1 MERKITFFVK
11 TRNIKRPQVIEGYI
25 NNDDG
30 TIETKGFFTYADK
43 DEKIHIIP
51 VENIE
56 YFTIGYSLVE
66 YANMNGYS
74 DGSQSPDSL
83 TLANYAL
90 DTSRE
95 KLIQITGAFA
105 VAKGEKYIAFDT
117 FGKEM
122 VNRIFVPISTVNDIE
137 IEPVEDINEYKA
149 SLLFDKRIIK
159 VAAGDDN
166 TDRVMDIFKNLAKAN
181 ITEGEIIQLYRAD
194 FYDLSLLPEDLA
206 RGLEVYVN
214 GTEEVI
220 EEDIIEPEYINKP
233 EEAIE
238 EEAIQEE
245 LPIVDGTIV
254 EYPVANEEEANQE
267 QSVDEVP
274 VVNEEQQLGAVLAN
288 QHKDLYDL
296 AQLEFD
302 NDVKRYKNFGKYR
315 LFTELAN
322 DKLIRENNPAFSSTL
337 LDLEES
343 YFEVVKEFEP
353 QLDISSDIFK
363 EALYEYI
370 QQL

>member
-11 TRNIKRPQVIEGYI
+11 TRNIKRAQVIEGYI

-30 TIETKGFFTYADK
+30 TVETKGFFTYADK

-51 VENIE
+51 AENIE
-56 YFTIGYSLVE
+56 YFAIGYSLVE
-66 YANMNGYS
+66 YADMNGYS

-90 DTSRE
+90 DTSQE
-95 KLIQITGAFA
+95 KLIQIAGAFA

-122 VNRIFVPISTVNDIE
+122 INRIFVPISTVKDIE
-137 IEPVEDINEYKA
+137 IEPVDDINEYKA

-159 VAAGDDN
+159 VAAGEDN

-181 ITEGEIIQLYRAD
+181 ITEGEIVQLYRAN

-206 RGLEVYVN
+206 RGLEAYIN
-214 GTEEVI
+214 GTEEII

-233 EEAIE
+233 EEVIEDEAVQEEPSIE
-238 EEAIQEE
+238 E
-245 LPIVDGTIV
+245 PIV
-254 EYPVANEEEANQE
+254 EEQPPMV
-267 QSVDEVP
+267 S
-274 VVNEEQQLGAVLAN
+274 EEQQLGEVLAN
-288 QHKDLYDL
+288 QRKDLYDL

-302 NDVKRYKNFGKYR
+302 NDVKRYKNFSKYR

-322 DKLIRENNPAFSSTL
+322 DKLIRENNPNFSSTL

-343 YFEVVKEFEP
+343 YYEVVKEFEP
-353 QLDISSDIFK
+353 QMDISSDIFK

>member
-51 VENIE
+51 AENIE

-181 ITEGEIIQLYRAD
+181 ITEGEIIQLYRAN

-214 GTEEVI
+214 GAEEII

-238 EEAIQEE
+238 EEATRDN
-245 LPIVDGTIV
+245 PTIV
-254 EYPVANEEEANQE
+254 EYPVANEEATEELPIVDGTVEE
-267 QSVDEVP
+267 QP
-274 VVNEEQQLGAVLAN
+274 VMSEEQQLGAVLAN

>member
-11 TRNIKRPQVIEGYI
+11 TRNIKRAQVIEGYI

-30 TIETKGFFTYADK
+30 TVETKGFFTYADK

-51 VENIE
+51 AENIE
-56 YFTIGYSLVE
+56 YFAIGYSLVE
-66 YANMNGYS
+66 YADMNGYS

-90 DTSRE
+90 DTSQE
-95 KLIQITGAFA
+95 KLIQIAGAFA

-117 FGKEM
+117 FGKEI
-122 VNRIFVPISTVNDIE
+122 VNRIFVPISTVKDIE
-137 IEPVEDINEYKA
+137 IEPVDDINEYKA

-159 VAAGDDN
+159 VAAGEDN

-181 ITEGEIIQLYRAD
+181 ITEGEIVQLYRAD

-206 RGLEVYVN
+206 RGLEAYIN
-214 GTEEVI
+214 GTEEII

-233 EEAIE
+233 EEVIE
-238 EEAIQEE
+238 DEATQENLTVVGNPVANEEATEE
-245 LPIVDGTIV
+245 LPIVDGTMV
-254 EYPVANEEEANQE
+254 
-267 QSVDEVP
+267 S
-274 VVNEEQQLGAVLAN
+274 EEQQLGEVLAN
-288 QHKDLYDL
+288 QHRDLYDL
-296 AQLEFD
+296 AQMEFD
-302 NDVKRYKNFGKYR
+302 NDVKRYQNYGKYR

-322 DKLIRENNPAFSSTL
+322 DKLIRENNPNFSSTL

-353 QLDISSDIFK
+353 RMDINSDKFK

>member
-11 TRNIKRPQVIEGYI
+11 TRNIKRAQVIEGYI

-51 VENIE
+51 AENIE

-122 VNRIFVPISTVNDIE
+122 INRIFVPISTVNDIE

-214 GTEEVI
+214 GTEEII

-233 EEAIE
+233 EEIIE
-238 EEAIQEE
+238 DEATQDN
-245 LPIVDGTIV
+245 LTIV
-254 EYPVANEEEANQE
+254 EYPVA
-267 QSVDEVP
+267 
-274 VVNEEQQLGAVLAN
+274 NEEQQLGAVLAN

-343 YFEVVKEFEP
+343 YYEVVKEFEP

>member
-11 TRNIKRPQVIEGYI
+11 TRNIKRAQVIEGYI

-30 TIETKGFFTYADK
+30 TVETKGFFTYADK

-51 VENIE
+51 AENIE
-56 YFTIGYSLVE
+56 YFAIGYSLVE
-66 YANMNGYS
+66 YADMNGYS

-90 DTSRE
+90 DTSQE
-95 KLIQITGAFA
+95 KLIQIAGAFA

-117 FGKEM
+117 FGKEI
-122 VNRIFVPISTVNDIE
+122 VNRIFVPISTVKDIE
-137 IEPVEDINEYKA
+137 IEPVDDINEYKA

-159 VAAGDDN
+159 VAAGEDN

-181 ITEGEIIQLYRAD
+181 ITEGEIVQLYRAD

-206 RGLEVYVN
+206 RGLEAYIN
-214 GTEEVI
+214 GTEEII

-233 EEAIE
+233 EEVIE
-238 EEAIQEE
+238 DEAIQEE
-245 LPIVDGTIV
+245 PTIEEPV
-254 EYPVANEEEANQE
+254 EQ
-267 QSVDEVP
+267 QP
-274 VVNEEQQLGAVLAN
+274 VVSEEQQLGEVLAN
-288 QHKDLYDL
+288 QHRDLYDL
-296 AQLEFD
+296 AQMEFD
-302 NDVKRYKNFGKYR
+302 NDVKRYQNYGKYR

-322 DKLIRENNPAFSSTL
+322 DKLIRENKPSFSSTL

-353 QLDISSDIFK
+353 RMDINSDKFK

>member
-11 TRNIKRPQVIEGYI
+11 TRNIKRAQVIEGYI

-51 VENIE
+51 AENIE

-137 IEPVEDINEYKA
+137 IEPVDDVNEYKA

-159 VAAGDDN
+159 VAAGEDN

-181 ITEGEIIQLYRAD
+181 ITEGEIVQLYRAD
-194 FYDLSLLPEDLA
+194 YYDLSLLPEDLA
-206 RGLEVYVN
+206 RGLEAYIN
-214 GTEEVI
+214 GAEEII

-233 EEAIE
+233 EDVIEDEA
-238 EEAIQEE
+238 
-245 LPIVDGTIV
+245 T
-254 EYPVANEEEANQE
+254 QE
-267 QSVDEVP
+267 QPVEEVP
-274 VVNEEQQLGAVLAN
+274 VANEEQQLGEVLAN

-322 DKLIRENNPAFSSTL
+322 DKLIRENNPSFSSTL

-343 YFEVVKEFEP
+343 YYEVVKEFEP
-353 QLDISSDIFK
+353 QMDISSDIFK

>member
-11 TRNIKRPQVIEGYI
+11 TRNIKRAQVIEGYI

-51 VENIE
+51 AENIE

-122 VNRIFVPISTVNDIE
+122 INRIFVPISTVNDIE

-206 RGLEVYVN
+206 RGLEIYVN
-214 GTEEVI
+214 GTEEII

-238 EEAIQEE
+238 EEATQDN
-245 LPIVDGTIV
+245 LTIV
-254 EYPVANEEEANQE
+254 EYPVINEEEVTQE
-267 QSVDEVP
+267 QPVEEVSVA
-274 VVNEEQQLGAVLAN
+274 NEEQQLGAVLAN

>member
-11 TRNIKRPQVIEGYI
+11 TRNIKRAQVIEGYI

-51 VENIE
+51 AENIE

-122 VNRIFVPISTVNDIE
+122 INRIFVPISTVNDIE

-214 GTEEVI
+214 GTEEII

-238 EEAIQEE
+238 EEATQE
-245 LPIVDGTIV
+245 LPVDRTIV
-254 EYPVANEEEANQE
+254 EYPVANEEEIPQE
-267 QSVDEVP
+267 QPIEEVP
-274 VVNEEQQLGAVLAN
+274 VANEEQQLGAVLAN

-363 EALYEYI
+363 EALYKYI

>member
-11 TRNIKRPQVIEGYI
+11 TRNIKRAQVIEGYI

-30 TIETKGFFTYADK
+30 TVETKGFFTYADI

-51 VENIE
+51 AENIE
-56 YFTIGYSLVE
+56 YFAIGYSLVE
-66 YANMNGYS
+66 YADMNGYS

-90 DTSRE
+90 DTSQE
-95 KLIQITGAFA
+95 KLIQIAGAFA
-105 VAKGEKYIAFDT
+105 IAKGEKYIAFDT
-117 FGKEM
+117 FGKEI
-122 VNRIFVPISTVNDIE
+122 VNRIFVPISTVKDIE
-137 IEPVEDINEYKA
+137 IEPVDDINEYKA

-159 VAAGDDN
+159 VAAGEDN

-181 ITEGEIIQLYRAD
+181 ITEGEIVQLYRAD

-206 RGLEVYVN
+206 RGLEAYIN
-214 GTEEVI
+214 GTEEII

-233 EEAIE
+233 EEVIE
-238 EEAIQEE
+238 EEAVQEE
-245 LPIVDGTIV
+245 PIIEEPV
-254 EYPVANEEEANQE
+254 EQ
-267 QSVDEVP
+267 P
-274 VVNEEQQLGAVLAN
+274 VVSEEQQLGEVLAN
-288 QHKDLYDL
+288 QHRDLYDL
-296 AQLEFD
+296 AQMEFD
-302 NDVKRYKNFGKYR
+302 NDVKRYQNYGKYR

-322 DKLIRENNPAFSSTL
+322 DKLIRENNPNFSSTL

-353 QLDISSDIFK
+353 RMDMNSDKFK

>member
-11 TRNIKRPQVIEGYI
+11 TRNIKRAQVIEGYI

-122 VNRIFVPISTVNDIE
+122 INRIFVPISTVNDIE

-181 ITEGEIIQLYRAD
+181 ITEGEIVQLYRAD

-206 RGLEVYVN
+206 RGLEVYIN
-214 GTEEVI
+214 GTEEII

-233 EEAIE
+233 EEVIEDEAVQEEPTIE
-238 EEAIQEE
+238 E
-245 LPIVDGTIV
+245 PV
-254 EYPVANEEEANQE
+254 EQQPMV
-267 QSVDEVP
+267 S
-274 VVNEEQQLGAVLAN
+274 EEQQLGEVLAN
-288 QHKDLYDL
+288 QHRDLYDL
-296 AQLEFD
+296 AQMEFD
-302 NDVKRYKNFGKYR
+302 NDVKRYQNYGKYR

-322 DKLIRENNPAFSSTL
+322 DKLIRENNPSFSSTL

-353 QLDISSDIFK
+353 RMDMNSDKFK

>member
-11 TRNIKRPQVIEGYI
+11 TRNIKRAQVIEGYI

-51 VENIE
+51 AENIE

-122 VNRIFVPISTVNDIE
+122 INRIFVPISTVNDIE

-181 ITEGEIIQLYRAD
+181 ITEGEIVQLYRAD

-214 GTEEVI
+214 GTEEII

-238 EEAIQEE
+238 EEATQDN
-245 LPIVDGTIV
+245 PTIV
-254 EYPVANEEEANQE
+254 EYPVANEEATEELPIVDGTVEE
-267 QSVDEVP
+267 QP
-274 VVNEEQQLGAVLAN
+274 VVSEEQQLGAVLAN

>member
-11 TRNIKRPQVIEGYI
+11 TRNIKRAQVIEGYI

-51 VENIE
+51 AENIE

-90 DTSRE
+90 DTSQE
-95 KLIQITGAFA
+95 KLIQIAGAFA

-117 FGKEM
+117 FGKEI
-122 VNRIFVPISTVNDIE
+122 VNRIFVPISTVKDIE
-137 IEPVEDINEYKA
+137 IEPVDDINEYKA

-159 VAAGDDN
+159 VAAGEDN

-181 ITEGEIIQLYRAD
+181 ITEGEIVQLYRAD

-206 RGLEVYVN
+206 RGLEAYIN
-214 GTEEVI
+214 GTEEII
-220 EEDIIEPEYINKP
+220 EEDIIESEYINKP
-233 EEAIE
+233 EEVIE

-245 LPIVDGTIV
+245 PTIEEPV
-254 EYPVANEEEANQE
+254 EQQPMV
-267 QSVDEVP
+267 S
-274 VVNEEQQLGAVLAN
+274 EEQQLGEVLAN
-288 QHKDLYDL
+288 QHRDLYDL
-296 AQLEFD
+296 AQMEFD
-302 NDVKRYKNFGKYR
+302 NDVKRYQNYGKYR

-322 DKLIRENNPAFSSTL
+322 DKLIRENNPNFSSTL

-353 QLDISSDIFK
+353 RMDINSDKFK

>member
-11 TRNIKRPQVIEGYI
+11 TRNIKRAQVIEGYI

-51 VENIE
+51 AENIE

-122 VNRIFVPISTVNDIE
+122 INRIFVPISTVKDIE
-137 IEPVEDINEYKA
+137 IEPVDDINEYKA
-149 SLLFDKRIIK
+149 SLLFDKRIIR

-181 ITEGEIIQLYRAD
+181 ITEGEIVQLYRAD

-206 RGLEVYVN
+206 RGLEAYIN
-214 GTEEVI
+214 GTEEII

-233 EEAIE
+233 EEVIE
-238 EEAIQEE
+238 DEAIQEE
-245 LPIVDGTIV
+245 PTIEEPVEQQPIV
-254 EYPVANEEEANQE
+254 
-267 QSVDEVP
+267 S
-274 VVNEEQQLGAVLAN
+274 EEQQLGEVLAN
-288 QHKDLYDL
+288 QHRDLYDL
-296 AQLEFD
+296 AQMEFD
-302 NDVKRYKNFGKYR
+302 NDVKRYQNYGKYR

-322 DKLIRENNPAFSSTL
+322 DKLIRENNPNFSSTL

-353 QLDISSDIFK
+353 RMDINSDKFK

>member
-11 TRNIKRPQVIEGYI
+11 TRNIKRAQVIEGYI

-30 TIETKGFFTYADK
+30 TVETKGFFTYADK

-51 VENIE
+51 AENIE
-56 YFTIGYSLVE
+56 YFAIGYSLVE
-66 YANMNGYS
+66 YADMNGYS

-90 DTSRE
+90 DTSQE
-95 KLIQITGAFA
+95 KLIQIAGAFA

-117 FGKEM
+117 FGKEI
-122 VNRIFVPISTVNDIE
+122 VNRIFVPISTVKDIE
-137 IEPVEDINEYKA
+137 IEPVDDINEYKA

-159 VAAGDDN
+159 VAAGEDN

-181 ITEGEIIQLYRAD
+181 ITEGEIVQLYRAD

-206 RGLEVYVN
+206 RGLEAYIN
-214 GTEEVI
+214 GTEEII

-233 EEAIE
+233 EEVIE
-238 EEAIQEE
+238 DEAAQED
-245 LPIVDGTIV
+245 LTIV
-254 EYPVANEEEANQE
+254 ETPVANEEEVTQE
-267 QSVDEVP
+267 QPVEEVP
-274 VVNEEQQLGAVLAN
+274 VTNEEQQLGEVLAN

-302 NDVKRYKNFGKYR
+302 NDVKRYKNFSKYR

-322 DKLIRENNPAFSSTL
+322 DKLIRENNPNFSSTL

-343 YFEVVKEFEP
+343 YYEVVREFEP
-353 QLDISSDIFK
+353 QMDISSDIFK

>member
-1 MERKITFFVK
+1 
-11 TRNIKRPQVIEGYI
+11 
-25 NNDDG
+25 
-30 TIETKGFFTYADK
+30 
-43 DEKIHIIP
+43 
-51 VENIE
+51 
-56 YFTIGYSLVE
+56 
-66 YANMNGYS
+66 
-74 DGSQSPDSL
+74 
-83 TLANYAL
+83 
-90 DTSRE
+90 
-95 KLIQITGAFA
+95 
-105 VAKGEKYIAFDT
+105 
-117 FGKEM
+117 M

-214 GTEEVI
+214 GTEEII
-220 EEDIIEPEYINKP
+220 EEYIIEPEYINKP

-238 EEAIQEE
+238 DEATQEDN
-245 LPIVDGTIV
+245 LTIE
-254 EYPVANEEEANQE
+254 EYPVVNEEEIPQE
-267 QSVDEVP
+267 QPVEEVP
-274 VVNEEQQLGAVLAN
+274 VANEEQQLGAVLAN

-343 YFEVVKEFEP
+343 YYEVVKEFEP